1 MTHTHRIARVY
12 PRLDVGGAER
22 GILQLLAE
30 IPDTHMVVTHVEGL
44 LAPRARELAAHYT
57 LCRPPR
63 FCSLLDALRGC
74 EVVHAHTI
82 NDHPLIPLAA
92 QLAGPRVFVQTV
104 HNRFEAQASL
114 FVDHS
119 IVLGAESA
127 ALLDAPGRTRVIPS
141 AVVAPEEL
149 PTFQPWTV
157 DGRRLRLVEVRR
169 PDKEMAFTLEQLLA
183 SAALEDLDCEA
194 RIVGCE
200 GESPDPRITLLGPL
214 DDPRDEVARA
224 DLLVHGSATETFG
237 RTVAEAMAWGTPA
250 LATPLPALREAFTPG
265 AGDAGGVATFP
276 GFEVEEAAAAL
287 RELIDGPLRDP
298 QHYLRVR
305 AANHRLVRERFSVAS
320 MAAATREVYL
330 EVGAADHRSERN
342 FRPEDAEGG
351 DLELFGTL
359 VDDLLE
365 GQPPRQVSR
374 YGELAPGLRGI
385 YLWLA
390 ARSGRLP
397 AQQRLPA
404 LAQALRLLGERPVV
418 CLDLARELRAG
429 GRASQA
435 LRLLVHYNQLRPWS
449 LVGWV
454 ERVDLLMQS
463 RQPSAALEAVEGALA
478 AIPGAPPFVDL
489 RERLARIADSPR

>member
-1 MTHTHRIARVY
+1 MTHTQRIARVY
-12 PRLDVGGAER
+12 PRLDMGGAER

-44 LAPRARELAAHYT
+44 LAPRARELAARYT
-57 LCRPPR
+57 LCQPPR
-63 FCSLLDALRGC
+63 FRTLLDALQGC

-104 HNRFEAQASL
+104 HNRFEAQTSL

-119 IVLGAESA
+119 IALGPESA
-127 ALLDAPGRTRVIPS
+127 ALLDAPGRTRVIPN
-141 AVVAPEEL
+141 AVEAPEKL
-149 PTFQPWTV
+149 PPFRPWTV

-169 PDKEMAFTLEQLLA
+169 PDKEMAFTLEKLLT

-194 RIVGCE
+194 RIVGCA
-200 GESPDPRITLLGPL
+200 GGSRDPRVTYLGPL
-214 DDPRDEVARA
+214 DDPRNEVARA

-237 RTVAEAMAWGTPA
+237 RTVAEAMAWGTPP
-250 LATPLPALREAFTPG
+250 LATPLPAFRDAFTPD
-265 AGDAGGVATFP
+265 AGSAGGVAIFP
-276 GFEVEEAAAAL
+276 GFEVGPAAAAMRAL
-287 RELIDGPLRDP
+287 VDGPLGDP
-298 QHYLRVR
+298 AHHQRVR

-320 MAAATREVYL
+320 MATANEQVYL
-330 EVGAADHRSERN
+330 QVGADDHRSERS
-342 FRPEDAEGG
+342 FWPEDAEGG
-351 DLELFGTL
+351 DLDLFGTL

-397 AQQRLPA
+397 APQRLPA
-404 LAQALRLLGERPVV
+404 LAQALQLLGERPVV

-449 LVGWV
+449 LAGWV

-478 AIPGAPPFVDL
+478 AIPGAQPFVDL
-489 RERLARIADSPR
+489 RGRLAGIAGGP